1 MGRKNLKPQNG
12 EGISRLGG
20 QYAALFLFLGRLAQ
34 DERGVIV
41 GSWQCAGEKNVVS
54 PTLPPFSPANWPT
67 NSCLFTLCLVIFP
80 LVGSLIIDA
89 NLFLHAPRRLRR
101 LGFVLAFS
109 WHSPRGG
116 RDHWGDTPSVGA
128 KFQGQTLST
137 VIECLSFA
145 VSVIYPPS
153 F

>member
-41 GSWQCAGEKNVVS
+41 GSWHCAGEKNVVS

-89 NLFLHAPRRLRR
+89 NLFFTCAQKAQTTWLC
-101 LGFVLAFS
+101 LGFFLAFAPWRS
-109 WHSPRGG
+109 RPLGRHTIGG
-116 RDHWGDTPSVGA
+116 GQVSGADLEHGD
-128 KFQGQTLST
+128 
-137 VIECLSFA
+137 
-145 VSVIYPPS
+145 
-153 F
+153 